1 MKGTNEMET
10 KPKDVCRG
18 FVQLHLN
25 GVTGG
30 NSLQGQNIH
39 VYGYTLYSCGE
50 ILSTYSNGKFY
61 INMDETKK
69 ATYRKHRD
77 HMVKAVNDVN
87 PNLAVLCKN
96 SDEMKDMLKDT
107 LAFKLE
113 KRRDIANIL
122 YMMLESCVSSSYAQ
136 KILDEIIDNVVND
149 VDETA
154 DPTEWNDDDV
164 RLAAGRAI
172 LAKLQM
178 YQML

>member
-1 MKGTNEMET
+1 MAI
-10 KPKDVCRG
+10 KPKDICKG
-18 FVQLHLN
+18 FVQLHIN
-25 GVTGG
+25 GATGG
-30 NSLQGQNIH
+30 TSLQGNNIH

-50 ILSTYSNGKFY
+50 ILAMYSSGKFY

-69 ATYRKHRD
+69 ATFKKHRE
-77 HMVKAVNDVN
+77 HMVKAVNEVN
-87 PNLAVLCKN
+87 PDLAVFCKDA
-96 SDEMKDMLKDT
+96 DEMKEMLKDT
-107 LAFKLE
+107 LAFKAE
-113 KRRDIANIL
+113 KRRDISNIL

>member
-50 ILSTYSNGKFY
+50 VLCVYSKGKFY
-61 INMDETKK
+61 INMDDGKK
-69 ATYRKHRD
+69 GTFKKHRD
-77 HMVKAVNDVN
+77 HIVKAVNN
-87 PNLAVLCKN
+87 ESPYLAVYCTNENKLKGMIQN
-96 SDEMKDMLKDT
+96 SASAHYLKRKEISD
-107 LAFKLE
+107 
-113 KRRDIANIL
+113 IL
-122 YMMLESCVSSSYAQ
+122 YPILENCVSSSYAQ
-136 KILDEIIDNVVND
+136 SILDEIIDYVVKD

-172 LAKLQM
+172 LAKLRL
-178 YQML
+178 YQDL